1 MGIYVYRARS
11 PKKGFETVILTDPV
25 IEGLRGKPLTV
36 KAAVAEYAYK
46 TVWGGFTGGDRYL
59 NPTERA
65 WERWLDEGNERPEY
79 IIYNE
84 RVYRWNGQIAFDDF
98 APESW
103 TEVGS

>member
-11 PKKGFETVILTDPV
+11 PKKGLQEVAV
-25 IEGLRGKPLTV
+25 GNETV

-103 TEVGS
+103 TEVGQ